1 MPHSVIQQNIIKFL
15 VTDISATVAPIG
27 VKFCIMVNTSICPGC
42 VFCPFEGGAPRDPPN
57 LKFARLRVAGIVLA
71 TPW

>member
-27 VKFCIMVNTSICPGC
+27 VKFCIMVPG
-42 VFCPFEGGAPRDPPN
+42 VYSA
-57 LKFARLRVAGIVLA
+57 LLREVLPGI
-71 TPW
+71 PQI